1 MARVRSTA
9 RVERDGEEAEAAETV
24 PISEAIRRSGLI
36 AAEDTPAAEAT
47 QADVEEVGSEDELS
61 CGVPTKP
68 SHLDFGK
75 STISEADLPKMMKLG
90 SFSEA
95 KKELVRFGGEE
106 TTPKLEKNEVVV
118 FKSFFKAGL
127 RFPLNGMIA
136 DVLKKFGVYLHQ
148 LTPNA
153 IARLSVY
160 IWALRS
166 QGVEP
171 FGEGFCRVHELHY
184 QTKARGDG
192 LHENFGCYNFAYRKT
207 MKFLVISYRSKWPAG
222 WKSEWF
228 YVKVDKNED
237 KLVQSPLELTFGE
250 TRPQC
255 NMVRG
260 SPSQIAMAEFR
271 VISDHIGTR
280 DLVQEFL
287 AFKVFPTMRDW
298 EMPKLE
304 GEKKKGEL
312 IRLPYYY
319 KFKKHFKKPCQEWLN
334 TIEIMCNDILENYSK
349 KEDQLMTAA
358 FGSRPKRRLNRVL
371 DALNFDYPDYEQL
384 GGDAEGPKRK
394 RIVSAPDKE
403 STKLAKKEQEIS
415 KKLSPE
421 PKVTAPRKRKVVSPK
436 PASSKPKTLVREEE
450 APATPSAAEVEEIL
464 KVMTEPLPL
473 KLSPLAPEL
482 TKFFQKDKEAST
494 AESPAKPKKRR
505 IIQVADVI
513 HQTPPPTSVSKIVIA
528 ETTGAEAAAA
538 EATGAETTEA
548 ETTGAEATGAEAT
561 GAEAGTTE
569 DSNLETTLD
578 VIDNILLKMAEEEA
592 VVAAV
597 NTATEKG
604 KEQVEDIL
612 EEGNF
617 NFQDLLGQELT
628 DAEKEELKKYAISCG
643 YKPGSLLFGGV
654 NEGKLRCL
662 RNRTEA
668 KVVRTFSK
676 SVGLPKIEADLCRYQ
691 RQHIAGSLLYA
702 NFKVKIL
709 LLFYYYI
716 YLLNRFLTK
725 VVFVEY
731 TTK

>member
-1 MARVRSTA
+1 MVRVRSTA
-9 RVERDGEEAEAAETV
+9 SVESDGDETEAAETV
-24 PISEAIRRSGLI
+24 PISEAMRRSGLVSS
-36 AAEDTPAAEAT
+36 EDTPATEAT
-47 QADVEEVGSEDELS
+47 QADGEEVGSEDEYS
-61 CGVPTKP
+61 CGMPSKP
-68 SHLDFGK
+68 SHLDFGI
-75 STISEADLPKMMKLG
+75 STISEAGLPKMVKLG
-90 SFSEA
+90 YFSEA

-106 TTPKLEKNEVVV
+106 TIPKPEKNEVVV
-118 FKSFFKAGL
+118 FKRFFKAGL

-153 IARLSVY
+153 IVRLSVY

-207 MKFLVISYRSKWPAG
+207 TKFPVISYRSKWPAG

-228 YVKVDKNED
+228 YVKVDEDED

-250 TRPQC
+250 TRPRC
-255 NMVRG
+255 NMIRG
-260 SPSQIAMAEFR
+260 SPSQIALAEFR

-287 AFKVFPTMRDW
+287 AFKVFPTMREW

-312 IRLPYYY
+312 VRLPYYY
-319 KFKKHFKKPCQEWLN
+319 KFKKHFKKPCQEWLD
-334 TIEIMCNDILENYSK
+334 TIEIMCNDILGNYSK

-358 FGSRPKRRLNRVL
+358 FGTRPKRRLNRVL

-394 RIVSAPDKE
+394 RIASALDKE
-403 STKLAKKEQEIS
+403 STKLAKKEKEIFE
-415 KKLSPE
+415 KLSPE
-421 PKVTAPRKRKVVSPK
+421 PKVAAPRKRKAASPK
-436 PASSKPKTLVREEE
+436 PASQKPKTSAREEE
-450 APATPSAAEVEEIL
+450 APATPSGAEVEEIL
-464 KVMTEPLPL
+464 KVMTEPLHV

-482 TKFFQKDKEAST
+482 TKFFQKDKEASA

-513 HQTPPPTSVSKIVIA
+513 HQTPPPISASKIVIA
-528 ETTGAEAAAA
+528 ETIG
-538 EATGAETTEA
+538 A

-561 GAEAGTTE
+561 GATTEAEATGAETGTTE
-569 DSNLETTLD
+569 DPNLETTLD
-578 VIDNILLKMAEEEA
+578 DIDNILLRMAEEEA
-592 VVAAV
+592 VVVAV

-604 KEQVEDIL
+604 KEPIADIL

-617 NFQDLLGQELT
+617 NFQDILGQELT
-628 DAEKEELKKYAISCG
+628 DAEKEELNKYAISCG

-662 RNRTEA
+662 QNRTEA

-702 NFKVKIL
+702 NFKVKNSQFFIIN
-709 LLFYYYI
+709 FF
-716 YLLNRFLTK
+716 LN
-725 VVFVEY
+725 
-731 TTK
+731 